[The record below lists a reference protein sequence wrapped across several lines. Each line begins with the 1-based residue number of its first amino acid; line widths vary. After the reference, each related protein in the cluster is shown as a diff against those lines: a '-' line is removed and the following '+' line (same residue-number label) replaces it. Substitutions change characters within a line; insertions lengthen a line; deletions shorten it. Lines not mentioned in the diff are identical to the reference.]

1 MHEETPVTWGMH
13 EDLKETLNKA
23 AKIIKE
29 LRVIYWSLEFFSQL
43 GEELGGEEAV
53 KNTLLHADAHWQKK
67 IPIHLTGSQCK
78 LQVFLHPWTWGL
90 YAWLKW
96 LCKLVSFTYPY
107 KASSLH
113 SPKCKSK

>member
-43 GEELGGEEAV
+43 GEELGGGGR
-53 KNTLLHADAHWQKK
+53 KLSKTHCYMQM
-67 IPIHLTGSQCK
+67 LTGK
-78 LQVFLHPWTWGL
+78 
-90 YAWLKW
+90 K
-96 LCKLVSFTYPY
+96 
-107 KASSLH
+107 
-113 SPKCKSK
+113 